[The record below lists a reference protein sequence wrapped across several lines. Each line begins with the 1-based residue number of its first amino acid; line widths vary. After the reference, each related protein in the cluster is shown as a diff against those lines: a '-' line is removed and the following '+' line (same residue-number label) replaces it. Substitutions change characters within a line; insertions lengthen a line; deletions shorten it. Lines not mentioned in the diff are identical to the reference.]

1 MAGKLIEMNEVAKM
15 LGVTADQLSEMR
27 QRGDI
32 RGLRDGASWKFKQE
46 DVERYLADRAGGAA
60 SKFDQDFDQLV
71 PGKSPEDDSASEAD
85 SISILVT
92 EERLGRSPETT
103 SSTII
108 GKQRAGSAAADSDIK
123 IAGEEGVGSDIELV
137 GESGAGSDLKLTA
150 GGSDV
155 LSGSDAK
162 LKKSGSAT
170 GEMKIKP
177 SGGSDVLSGKEMVLK
192 KTGSGTGDLEL
203 GGEELALGSDSL
215 SLQDDENSALSLEA
229 DSDDELVL
237 GGSGV
242 GSGVGSDVSLDP
254 QGSGINLGTPADSG
268 LNLSDEPLE
277 LGGSA
282 VESLELPE
290 DDDVISLDD
299 AADPDQATQL
309 KADEEF
315 LLSPMDE
322 GAMDDSS
329 DSGSQVIALEDSDA
343 FDENAVTMLKPGQ
356 GAPTFGESP
365 ILTEDTG
372 DVMGQQLAGLGM
384 GTAGMTATMAGP
396 TQHGPVS
403 LPEAPY
409 TVVQVLMLVLPV
421 LSLSLAGM
429 LMFDVLRNMWAYDS
443 TTSASTSIMDSVLGM
458 FNLK

>member
-1 MAGKLIEMNEVAKM
+1 MAGKLIETNEAAK
-15 LGVTADQLSEMR
+15 LIGVTADQLSDMR
-27 QRGDI
+27 QRGEI

-46 DVERYLADRAGGAA
+46 DIERFLADRAGGTA

-71 PGKSPEDDSASEAD
+71 PTKSPEDDSASEAD

-92 EERLGRSPETT
+92 EEKLGRSPETT

-108 GKQRAGSAAADSDIK
+108 GKQRDGSAAADSDIQL
-123 IAGEEGVGSDIELV
+123 AGEGGPGSDIELV
-137 GESGAGSDLKLTA
+137 GEGGVGSDLKLTS

-162 LKKSGSAT
+162 LKQTGSAT
-170 GEMKIKP
+170 GEMKLKP

-192 KTGSGTGDLEL
+192 KTGSGTGDLGL
-203 GGEELALGSDSL
+203 GSEELALGSDSL
-215 SLQDDENSALSLEA
+215 SLQDDEDSALSLEA

-254 QGSGINLGTPADSG
+254 QGSGINLGSPGDSG

-290 DDDVISLDD
+290 DDDVIALDD
-299 AADPDQATQL
+299 AIADPEQATQL

-343 FDENAVTMLKPGQ
+343 FDENAVTMLKPGA
-356 GAPTFGESP
+356 GPTFGEAP
-365 ILTEDTG
+365 LLTEDGG

-384 GTAGMTATMAGP
+384 GTGGMTATMAGP
-396 TQHGPVS
+396 THHAPVS

-409 TVVQVLMLVLPV
+409 SVVQILMLIAPV
-421 LSLSLAGM
+421 MTLTLAGM
-429 LMFDVLRNMWAYDS
+429 LMFDVLRNMWSFDS
-443 TTSASTSIMDSVLGM
+443 TTSASTSIMESVLGM